1 MKTRDTKIKTAT
13 ILRFKIS
20 AMSNFEW
27 VILTRGSGDEVMA
40 FYWHFQP
47 LDDLP
52 DPSRLLSATLSPA
65 AITRL

>member
-1 MKTRDTKIKTAT
+1 MENKNCK
-13 ILRFKIS
+13 ILRLEIS
-20 AMSNFEW
+20 TTSNFERA
-27 VILTRGSGDEVMA
+27 ILTHESDDEAMV